1 MPYPIHIRHLGETKG
16 VDVLRGNSARR
27 YRIPCPN
34 PLAAGK
40 ADLDELKS
48 VRKRRRRIE
57 TTLHDNRHPH
67 HQTALRPSPSPL
79 HRSDDTLDLLALA
92 CAGILDARLQLKGPA
107 GKSESVRHQRY
118 QNPRVVRAGYVEID
132 GSNQPGSLAVPASY
146 TCRRKPAF
154 FKGHLGCCPNG
165 GAFEASD

>member
-1 MPYPIHIRHLGETKG
+1 MPYPIHIWHFGETKG
-16 VDVLRGNSARR
+16 MDVLRGNSACR
-27 YRIPCPN
+27 YRIPYTN
-34 PLAAGK
+34 PLAASK

-79 HRSDDTLDLLALA
+79 HRSDDTIDLLALA
-92 CAGILDARLQLKGPA
+92 CTGIPDARLQRKGPA
-107 GKSESVRHQRY
+107 GESESVRHQRY
-118 QNPRVVRAGYVEID
+118 QNSRVDRAGYVEVD
-132 GSNQPGSLAVPASY
+132 GSDQPGSLAVPASY